1 MRVPSSPSPYSMTIG
16 LPGTTGGI
24 NSHIC
29 FTGPGRGGNSA
40 QNSSPGSQPQV
51 QPVPTGPQTRF
62 AGGSQV
68 SHGPQIPGPGAPAEV
83 DMAGSSRSGGS
94 PCPPPRPQTLNL
106 TTGRAKWSSDRPR
119 SITRSGQRNSGSPG
133 GSSGR
138 ASGEGGRETS
148 QPATP
153 RRKSWS
159 PREARE
165 AGPCPGIGPVCT
177 CKGTRILVQTRE
189 CHAKPVNTTETC
201 RFLRPTPRVYI
212 CGLEKGRRST
222 THQNT

>member
-1 MRVPSSPSPYSMTIG
+1 MTIG
-16 LPGTTGGI
+16 FPGTPGGI

-29 FTGPGRGGNSA
+29 FTGPGRGGNGA

-51 QPVPTGPQTRF
+51 QPIPTGPQTRF
-62 AGGSQV
+62 GGGSQV
-68 SHGPQIPGPGAPAEV
+68 SRGPQIPGPGAPAEV
-83 DMAGSSRSGGS
+83 DMAGSSRFGGS

-138 ASGEGGRETS
+138 ASGKGGRETS

-153 RRKSWS
+153 GGSRG
-159 PREARE
+159 A
-165 AGPCPGIGPVCT
+165 
-177 CKGTRILVQTRE
+177 
-189 CHAKPVNTTETC
+189 H
-201 RFLRPTPRVYI
+201 
-212 CGLEKGRRST
+212 GRRGKQGPALASALFALAKET
-222 THQNT
+222 ESLCRRERAVQKQ

>member
-1 MRVPSSPSPYSMTIG
+1 MQ
-16 LPGTTGGI
+16 
-24 NSHIC
+24 
-29 FTGPGRGGNSA
+29 RGGNSA
-40 QNSSPGSQPQV
+40 QENSGPSSQSQV

-62 AGGSQV
+62 GGGSQV
-68 SHGPQIPGPGAPAEV
+68 SHGPQIPGPGTPAEMDLAV
-83 DMAGSSRSGGS
+83 SSCFGGS

-153 RRKSWS
+153 RRRPWS

-165 AGPCPGIGPVCT
+165 AGPCPGIGPVCI
-177 CKGTRILVQTRE
+177 CEGTRILVQTGE
-189 CHAKPVNTTETC
+189 CRAKTVNITETC
-201 RFLRPTPRVYI
+201 RFLKPMPCVYI
-212 CGLEKGRRST
+212 YGLEKGRWSA